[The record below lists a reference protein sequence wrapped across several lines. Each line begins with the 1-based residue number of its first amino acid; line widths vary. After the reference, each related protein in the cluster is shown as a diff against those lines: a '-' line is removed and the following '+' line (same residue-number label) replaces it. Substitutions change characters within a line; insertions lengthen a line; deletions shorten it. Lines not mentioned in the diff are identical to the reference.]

1 MTHMSSRWGIGAAA
15 FLSGVALGIAGALLW
30 APQSGKRTREDLQ
43 DFATD
48 AFEQAED
55 WMETAKEK
63 MDDLLEKG
71 KMTVKAG

>member
-1 MTHMSSRWGIGAAA
+1 MA
-15 FLSGVALGIAGALLW
+15 FLSGVALGIAGGLLC

-48 AFEQAED
+48 TLAQAED

-63 MDDLLEKG
+63 VDDLIEKG
-71 KMTVKAG
+71 KMPVKVG